1 MPVNLNEN
9 RMQQFQN
16 LPAYK
21 QQMIADQS
29 AMGRTGQYGG
39 VFPES
44 QPTFPLTKGT
54 DPNNP
59 LSYLFSEPNP
69 MGGQALPAI
78 LAEYLSYIQPTTAT
92 GRAKDAYTGVK
103 DIAETMLSP
112 YTNILSGRGGL
123 EDYAF
128 AALPAAKYAKP
139 FYKAARKGNFL
150 KGEKGSADFEFLIR
164 ALRQR
169 LGNPKE
175 ALKSVPVKHIPT
187 PPKTKKKK
195 KKGKGIKKDFPVT

>member
-1 MPVNLNEN
+1 MADLRTIK
-9 RMQQFQN
+9 RMQR
-16 LPAYK
+16 LK
-21 QQMIADQS
+21 E
-29 AMGRTGQYGG
+29 
-39 VFPES
+39 ES
-44 QPTFPLTKGT
+44 QPLG
-54 DPNNP
+54 DQ
-59 LSYLFSEPNP
+59 LFGM
-69 MGGQALPAI
+69 MGGEQGREERLNMSPLNPIGDQIIPAL
-78 LAEYLSYIQPTTAT
+78 LAEFLTYTQSTTPT
-92 GRAKDAYTGVK
+92 GRAKDL
-103 DIAETMLSP
+103 AETTLSP

-123 EDYAF
+123 EDYAI
-128 AALPAAKYAKP
+128 AALPAAKFAKP
-139 FYKAARKGNFL
+139 IYKAARKGNFL

>member
-69 MGGQALPAI
+69 MGGTVLPAL
-78 LAEYLSYIQPTTAT
+78 LANYMTYKHSTTPTE
-92 GRAKDAYTGVK
+92 RAKDAYTGVK

-112 YTNILSGRGGL
+112 YTNILSGKGKL

-150 KGEKGSADFEFLIR
+150 KGEQGGADFEFLMR

-169 LGNPKE
+169 LDDPKE
-175 ALKSVPVKHIPT
+175 VLKSVPIKSIPV
-187 PPKTKKKK
+187 PLKKKK
-195 KKGKGIKKDFPVT
+195 KKGKWRKK

>member
-21 QQMIADQS
+21 QQMIDDQS

-59 LSYLFSEPNP
+59 LSYLFSEPNQI
-69 MGGQALPAI
+69 GGKVLPAI

-92 GRAKDAYTGVK
+92 GRAKD
-103 DIAETMLSP
+103 IAETITEP

-128 AALPAAKYAKP
+128 AALPAAKYGKP
-139 FYKAARKGNFL
+139 FYKAARKGYFL
-150 KGEKGSADFEFLIR
+150 KGEKGGADFEFLMR

-195 KKGKGIKKDFPVT
+195 KKKKDKGIKKDFPVT